1 MNYVVKKFKHDLL
14 GNNFTFFMDHEVLLY
29 LVHKPIVTSRI
40 AKWLLLLQEFDFKV
54 IFKPGQVHFLPDQLF
69 IINHGKL
76 VIGAE
81 DQLFDTQ
88 LFGIEIE
95 WYGHII
101 DYLKKGYLTIICPKN
116 NETNG

>member
-1 MNYVVKKFKHDLL
+1 M
-14 GNNFTFFMDHEVLLY
+14 
-29 LVHKPIVTSRI
+29 
-40 AKWLLLLQEFDFKV
+40 
-54 IFKPGQVHFLPDQLF
+54 HFLPDQLF
-69 IINHGKL
+69 IINHGEL
-76 VIGAE
+76 VIGVE